1 MACHM
6 FCYMSFLRAANA
18 RMPLIWRL
26 GTEFRDFRIKI
37 RRLAWLKTNLNS
49 VSKIVT
55 ILPRLRCVKIHMFQ
69 TSIRNVPYWYTLF
82 ISWLL
87 YLSVL
92 SVYTWQETHR
102 VVKIRERGTWFG
114 HYKLDICRKQPGISV
129 HLWKFYSHNRKH
141 CVWSKCRSWRI
152 FDMINAPFLGIF
164 PGFKNFFGHFSRI
177 YAPCLGIFLMR
188 FGNGQFLLLSPLLL
202 HRNFGNNAISQYH
215 SWSYEA

>member
-114 HYKLDICRKQPGISV
+114 HYKLTVNSLHSLCLQLPCHLPGDV
-129 HLWKFYSHNRKH
+129 HNRWQTNFLPRSLQVNNSFNRQSLYI
-141 CVWSKCRSWRI
+141 VWWLIRVDFDIYVAECDVPVFRLFLYSW
-152 FDMINAPFLGIF
+152 
-164 PGFKNFFGHFSRI
+164 
-177 YAPCLGIFLMR
+177 
-188 FGNGQFLLLSPLLL
+188 LSDSC
-202 HRNFGNNAISQYH
+202 IT
-215 SWSYEA
+215 